1 MSLIQQLRNEHAEIM
16 RMLETGKETIASK
29 EETVPD
35 LRDYFQELRTIL
47 SAHLDLENKLIYP
60 KFDSSDKQ
68 ELKEMGKKFSGEMVG
83 IAETVLAFFAK
94 YEKDSLK
101 ALRENPEFNKEFLE
115 IGAAVDKRI
124 KIEEDI
130 LFPAYEQNF

>member
-16 RMLETGKETIASK
+16 RLLETGKETIASK

-35 LRDYFQELRTIL
+35 LREYFQELRTIL
-47 SAHLDLENKLIYP
+47 SAHLDLENKLLYP
-60 KFDSSDKQ
+60 KFDNSDKP

-94 YEKDSLK
+94 YEKDSIK

-115 IGAAVDKRI
+115 IGAAVDKRV
-124 KIEEDI
+124 KIEEDV